1 MDIVDRH
8 NVFDIEIQ
16 EQGQQKTQSGIFEIL
31 RPKQSLTEN
40 LKYISNYNDIEE
52 SLGENQQTFG
62 NREQNLMELSGGN

>member
-1 MDIVDRH
+1 MDIVDKH

-40 LKYISNYNDIEE
+40 LKYISNYNDLEE
-52 SLGENQQTFG
+52 SLKENQ
-62 NREQNLMELSGGN
+62 